1 MKSVILREALF
12 FSGTAIFG
20 PIFFLGGLGYFL
32 DKYFG
37 TSKVFLL
44 SSIGL
49 AFVLTQILMFRKV
62 KEFNKISNAYVKEA
76 EEERLISSI
85 KE

>member
-20 PIFFLGGLGYFL
+20 PIFFLGGVGYFL
-32 DKYFG
+32 DNYFG

-49 AFVLTQILMFRKV
+49 AFVLTQILMFRKI
-62 KEFNKISNAYVKEA
+62 KEFNKISNTYIKEA
-76 EEERLISSI
+76 EEKRSISSI
-85 KE
+85 EE